1 MKAAMFHVKRPAS
14 RGLAGVKQGASTGQ
28 ARAST
33 VLARAATG
41 LACVLIAACS
51 SPEEIAAETGSV
63 RAETPAAPN
72 APAAPFAPAAVT
84 FTDNASQDEASREFS
99 YAWPAEAA
107 AIPALAAQLTTERDK
122 LLAEQK
128 AEWAEALAEF
138 AGQDCVACTNR
149 AFEKSWDVVANLPRY
164 LSLSASFYAYTGGAH
179 GNGAFDALVWDREAG
194 AGLDPKAMF
203 RSQAALQDA
212 LGAAWCKALKAEKI
226 DRLGADAGDDSFFPC
241 PPIADLTVLL
251 GSSDRKA
258 FNRIGLIAA
267 PYVAGSYA
275 EGPYEV
281 TLPVTPAVL
290 AAVKPEYKAAFATGK

>member
-14 RGLAGVKQGASTGQ
+14 RGLAGVRQGASTGQ
-28 ARAST
+28 ARASAM
-33 VLARAATG
+33 LARAATG

-51 SPEEIAAETGSV
+51 SPEETAAGTGSAPSHTT
-63 RAETPAAPN
+63 AEAAAPPPAAS
-72 APAAPFAPAAVT
+72 AFS
-84 FTDNASQDEASREFS
+84 DNANQGEASREFAYS
-99 YAWPAEAA
+99 WPAEAA
-107 AIPALAAQLTTERDK
+107 AIPALAAQLTAERDR

-138 AGQDCVACTNR
+138 AGEDCVACTNR
-149 AFEKSWDVVANLPRY
+149 AFEKSWEVVANLPRY

-226 DRLGADAGDDSFFPC
+226 KRFEGEEVDDSFFPC

-275 EGPYEV
+275 EGAYEV
-281 TLPVTPAVL
+281 TLPVTAKVIDAVR
-290 AAVKPEYKAAFATGK
+290 PEYRDAFALPK